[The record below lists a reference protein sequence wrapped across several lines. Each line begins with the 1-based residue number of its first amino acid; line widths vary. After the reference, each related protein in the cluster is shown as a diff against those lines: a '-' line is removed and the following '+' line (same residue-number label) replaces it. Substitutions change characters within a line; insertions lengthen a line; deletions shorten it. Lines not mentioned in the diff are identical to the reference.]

1 MTTYNQMGQK
11 IKNCIP
17 FNGNS
22 VYAVGNSDNYTI
34 YSYSTEIFNWKGAG
48 GGLMTFNNKYYS
60 VTTSKIQ
67 NMFIRIFGLNNGKT
81 KRDKKID

>member
-1 MTTYNQMGQK
+1 MTSYIEMTAK
-11 IKNCIP
+11 IRNCEP

-22 VYAVGNSDNYTI
+22 VTAEGNRDNYTI
-34 YSYSTEIFNWKGAG
+34 YSYNTEIFNWKGTG

-67 NMFIRIFGLNNGKT
+67 NMIIRIFGLNNGKT
-81 KRDKKID
+81 KRD